1 MRITAAVL
9 AVLALAGSGS
19 LAAADPHM
27 EARSD
32 RYQVEWGGMSLGEGT
47 ISLAPDTDGCYRYES
62 TTKPIALVRWTY
74 GSPRE
79 KSRFCVRDGQ
89 VVPQYFEYV
98 NDKRSKDDFRL
109 DFDWADREVKM
120 LRGGELVVRELPDGG
135 YDRLVI
141 RQAVR
146 LWVLNYVNGNA
157 EREAEFIMVDDDR
170 IKAYRFAIGEKESVK
185 TAQGMI
191 EALRVNRIDDRRP
204 HHYWLDP
211 QRDYVPVKIE
221 QFKDGKVELRMV
233 LVP

>member
-19 LAAADPHM
+19 LVAADPHM

-32 RYQVEWGGMSLGEGT
+32 RYQVEWGGISLGEGT

-109 DFDWADREVKM
+109 DFDWTDREVKM
-120 LRGGELVVRELPDGG
+120 LRGGELVARELPDGG

-146 LWVLNYVNGNA
+146 LWVLNYVHGNA